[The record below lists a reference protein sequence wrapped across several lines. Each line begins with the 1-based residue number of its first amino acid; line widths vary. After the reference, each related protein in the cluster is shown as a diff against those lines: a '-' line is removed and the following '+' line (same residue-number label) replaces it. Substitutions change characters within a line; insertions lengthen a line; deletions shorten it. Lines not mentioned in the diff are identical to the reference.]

1 MMKKVCLLLD
11 FLRDWGSDDEC
22 YYYFFFVSI
31 IGRKVLGKVPP
42 KIHDS
47 TQLSSDN
54 KKFIPNQEFVDQ
66 INNVQSSWKAVVYE
80 DYSGMTVAQLIAR
93 AGGPNRLNFPKPR
106 YATSLNFVFIHY
118 FLWIWPLQIS
128 TFDCTGSAFW
138 TLSWHSPFLKNFM
151 SKLNENAG

>member
-1 MMKKVCLLLD
+1 MLGVTLYWLT
-11 FLRDWGSDDEC
+11 GNDDEC
-22 YYYFFFVSI
+22 YHCFFVSI

-54 KKFIPNQEFVDQ
+54 RKFIPNQEFVDQ
-66 INNVQSSWKAVVYE
+66 INNLQSSWKAVVYE

-118 FLWIWPLQIS
+118 FL
-128 TFDCTGSAFW
+128 
-138 TLSWHSPFLKNFM
+138 
-151 SKLNENAG
+151 

>member
-11 FLRDWGSDDEC
+11 FLCDWGSDDEC
-22 YYYFFFVSI
+22 YYCFFVSI

-106 YATSLNFVFIHY
+106 YATSSDFVFIHY
-118 FLWIWPLQIS
+118 FLWIWPLQII
-128 TFDCTGSAFW
+128 TFDCTGSVFR
-138 TLSWHSPFLKNFM
+138 TLSWHSPFLKNLM

>member
-1 MMKKVCLLLD
+1 MTKKVCLLLD
-11 FLRDWGSDDEC
+11 FLCDWGSDDEC
-22 YYYFFFVSI
+22 YYCFFVSI

-42 KIHDS
+42 KIRDS

-54 KKFIPNQEFVDQ
+54 RKFIPNQEFVDQ

-128 TFDCTGSAFW
+128 TFDCTGSAFR